1 VLVAVRGAAKDEYVL
16 DSNGRLF
23 SAIYRHPDLPAS
35 VLPAMKRV
43 AVGSR
48 VRVTGI
54 CTLEHGS
61 DPLGDPVAF
70 NVMLR
75 GFEDVELVQGPS
87 WFNVRH
93 LSEVVSVLLLI
104 VIGVSARGWRLESRV
119 RRQATALATRIEAEA
134 EMERR
139 RSQILEDINSGRELP
154 DILEQI
160 DGLVAFAVKAPCW
173 CELANGVRF
182 GPVMPETLTVIRKEI
197 PSRSDQAHGTMC
209 VAGFSDRMPEA
220 TIETALSMGARLA
233 ALAIDTRGLYSDLVH
248 RSEFDLL
255 TDVHNR
261 FALEKKLD
269 EAIRRAAHEAQI
281 LGLVYIDLNDFKGVN
296 DNYGHHVGDLFLQE
310 ASLRMKHQLRPGD
323 MLARMGG
330 DEFGVVVPH
339 IRNRADLEEIAGRL
353 EKSFDAP
360 FVIEGYALCASASI
374 GIAVYP
380 QDGDTKDSLLSAADA
395 AMYVTKHT
403 RTPGRDVPSRR
414 A

>member
-1 VLVAVRGAAKDEYVL
+1 
-16 DSNGRLF
+16 
-23 SAIYRHPDLPAS
+23 
-35 VLPAMKRV
+35 
-43 AVGSR
+43 
-48 VRVTGI
+48 
-54 CTLEHGS
+54 
-61 DPLGDPVAF
+61 
-70 NVMLR
+70 
-75 GFEDVELVQGPS
+75 
-87 WFNVRH
+87 
-93 LSEVVSVLLLI
+93 
-104 VIGVSARGWRLESRV
+104 
-119 RRQATALATRIEAEA
+119 
-134 EMERR
+134 
-139 RSQILEDINSGRELP
+139 
-154 DILEQI
+154 
-160 DGLVAFAVKAPCW
+160 
-173 CELANGVRF
+173 
-182 GPVMPETLTVIRKEI
+182 MPETLTVIRKEI